1 MRKEE
6 IERIENEEMNSG
18 DAQAEIRE
26 LTKSVNSLKRS
37 VRILTVLLAIS
48 LLLGAVLAGRLLLG
62 GNKQEETA
70 DKSRSD
76 YSTSEKQDFDNS
88 SSNSQYED
96 NTDSDADSAYGYN
109 NESDNKYKNQYEED
123 DSKVSAGG
131 IDENGEYTTAA
142 DVAAYIHKYHKLPPN
157 YVLDKEAKKMGW
169 KKSECPA
176 DYGIMIGGRRFQNR
190 EKLLP
195 EDEEYYECD
204 VDYNGDRRG
213 VNRLV
218 FTKDGKVYHTTD
230 HYKSYEQLY

>member
-70 DKSRSD
+70 DKSGSD
-76 YSTSEKQDFDNS
+76 YSTSEEQDFDNS

-96 NTDSDADSAYGYN
+96 NNDSD
-109 NESDNKYKNQYEED
+109 D